1 MGPGVTAGDHAAE
14 PDLSVSARGGPLRL
28 PREPG
33 IRLLDWLRGSAA
45 GLMVLAVVTGA
56 GAGGG
61 AVGFR
66 YLIVG
71 FTKLF
76 TGRSDYSDA

>member
-1 MGPGVTAGDHAAE
+1 
-14 PDLSVSARGGPLRL
+14 LRL